1 MTAYIPTETD
11 CSILLRSIRVL
22 YWHTEAHTL
31 VLYWRVP
38 IVYCTCSPWN
48 ERAPNF
54 ISRRSPTPVSRP
66 PITSQRRPRITSQR
80 SCPAEHRQLCL
91 GFGGSRFVLQYQLIW
106 PAPWRRSVSA
116 PCRRRRE

>member
-22 YWHTEAHTL
+22 YWHTGPYTS

-38 IVYCTCSPWN
+38 VVYWTCSPWN

-66 PITSQRRPRITSQR
+66 RITSQR
-80 SCPAEHRQLCL
+80 SCPAEHRQLYL
-91 GFGGSRFVLQYQLIW
+91 VFGGSRFVLQYQLIW
-106 PAPWRRSVSA
+106 PTPWRRSVSV
-116 PCRRRRE
+116 PCRR